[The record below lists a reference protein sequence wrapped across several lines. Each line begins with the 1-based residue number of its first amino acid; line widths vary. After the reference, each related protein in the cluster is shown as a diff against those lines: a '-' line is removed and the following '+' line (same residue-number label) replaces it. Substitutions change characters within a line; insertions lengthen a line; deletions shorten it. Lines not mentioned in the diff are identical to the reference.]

1 LTGEDYEKEEYER
14 EKYEKDWEEEYY
26 IDKVGSKYV

>member
-1 LTGEDYEKEEYER
+1 MTGEDYEKEEYER